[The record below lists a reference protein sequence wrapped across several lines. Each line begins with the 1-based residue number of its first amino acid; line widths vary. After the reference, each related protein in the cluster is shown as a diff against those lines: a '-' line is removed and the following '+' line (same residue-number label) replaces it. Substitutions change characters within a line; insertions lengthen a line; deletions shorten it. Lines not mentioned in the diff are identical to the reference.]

1 MKPIRNPEVKRTQL
15 FIANEFVDSVS
26 GKTFETINPATED
39 VICKVQSGEK
49 ADVDKAVTAAKEA
62 MRRNSVWRTMAP
74 AERGRV
80 LMRMADI
87 IERDIVQIASLE
99 VVDNGKPF
107 TAAVGDIS
115 VGVACLRY
123 YGGYCDKIE
132 GRTLCMED
140 GKMGYTRYEP
150 VGVVA
155 AITPW
160 NFPFMLSCFKTAH
173 ALAAGNALVLKP
185 PEQTPLTSL
194 MLGDVAIEAGLPKGV
209 LNIVNGM
216 GPAAG
221 AALSEHPDVNKVT
234 FTGSTEVGHIIQKAS
249 GDTNLKRVTLEL
261 GGKSAVIIGK
271 SADLS
276 KVVPLAQ
283 DACYVNMGQ
292 TCCALTRT
300 FVHEDV
306 YDEFVKQSAELANK
320 TRGQVGD
327 PFAEEIK
334 YGPQVD
340 KTQFEKILDL
350 IDSGKKEGAK
360 LECGGGRLTEKGYF
374 VEPTVF
380 SNVSDDMRIAKE
392 EIFGPVQQIFK
403 FKDIEEAIDRANNSE
418 YGLAAAVFTNDLSE
432 ALYVSNALES
442 GQVWV
447 NSFMSGGMNTPFGGY
462 KKSGIGR
469 EFGWDGLL
477 PYMEVKTVV
486 IKM

>member
-1 MKPIRNPEVKRTQL
+1 
-15 FIANEFVDSVS
+15 
-26 GKTFETINPATED
+26 
-39 VICKVQSGEK
+39 
-49 ADVDKAVTAAKEA
+49 
-62 MRRNSVWRTMAP
+62 
-74 AERGRV
+74 
-80 LMRMADI
+80 
-87 IERDIVQIASLE
+87 
-99 VVDNGKPF
+99 
-107 TAAVGDIS
+107 
-115 VGVACLRY
+115 
-123 YGGYCDKIE
+123 
-132 GRTLCMED
+132 
-140 GKMGYTRYEP
+140 
-150 VGVVA
+150 
-155 AITPW
+155 
-160 NFPFMLSCFKTAH
+160 MLSCFKTAH

-271 SADLS
+271 SADSS

-334 YGPQVD
+334 YGP
-340 KTQFEKILDL
+340 KWTRPSSKR
-350 IDSGKKEGAK
+350 SW
-360 LECGGGRLTEKGYF
+360 T
-374 VEPTVF
+374 
-380 SNVSDDMRIAKE
+380 
-392 EIFGPVQQIFK
+392 
-403 FKDIEEAIDRANNSE
+403 
-418 YGLAAAVFTNDLSE
+418 
-432 ALYVSNALES
+432 
-442 GQVWV
+442 
-447 NSFMSGGMNTPFGGY
+447 
-462 KKSGIGR
+462 
-469 EFGWDGLL
+469 
-477 PYMEVKTVV
+477 
-486 IKM
+486 